1 MKTTEFF
8 MDENGAKREHLSTA
22 HQSLVNWKTIF
33 AGLVIA
39 FITHVI
45 LSALGAGV
53 FGASIAST
61 LDNGNTNT
69 ATTLTGAAA
78 IWMVI
83 ACLLALF
90 AGTYFATRTSS
101 FVTGRIGAAQ
111 GAVIGALFF
120 LFMFY
125 GVGKTI
131 GAAGSG
137 ISSLVGAAG
146 STSASILS
154 TPAVQNVLDRAIGG
168 TQLKS
173 EPSVVVQEL
182 GVRMLRGNT
191 ESARNYLAY
200 QTGLS
205 PQEVNARLATLE
217 TQFRE
222 QMQILAASTA
232 EGVAKTGW
240 LLFAVLSLGMAS
252 AIWGGAMGSRVNFRK
267 PLADEFSSTQFT
279 VQTVL

>member
-1 MKTTEFF
+1 MKTEFF
-8 MDENGAKREHLSTA
+8 MEEDGARKEHLSTA

-61 LDNGNTNT
+61 LENRNNDT

-78 IWMVI
+78 IWMVLS
-83 ACLLALF
+83 CMLALF

-125 GVGKTI
+125 GVGKTLGAAGNGI
-131 GAAGSG
+131 GSLLGAAGS
-137 ISSLVGAAG
+137 S
-146 STSASILS
+146 SASMLS
-154 TPAVQNVLDRAIGG
+154 SPAVQNTLDRAIGG
-168 TQLKS
+168 LPLKS

-191 ESARNYLAY
+191 ESATNYLAY
-200 QTGLS
+200 QTGLPAS
-205 PQEVNARLATLE
+205 EVNARLVTLQNE
-217 TQFRE
+217 FRE
-222 QMQILAASTA
+222 QMQILAANTA
-232 EGVAKTGW
+232 DAVAKTGW
-240 LLFAVLSLGMAS
+240 TLFAVLSLGMVC

-267 PLADEFSSTQFT
+267 PLADEFVASQFT